1 MNSCLEVVAENFKP
15 YLLKDITIRTNKKV
29 IRRGVL
35 KIFQLKQYF
44 IRLYLEVGDKTK
56 QYEIPYPFTTHVTN
70 DRLTL
75 NYHLST
81 VMKGEDEIL
90 STKLV
95 DASNKSKIYNNLVY
109 ILTSA
114 DDEP

>member
-15 YLLKDITIRTNKKV
+15 YLLEDITIRTDKKV

-56 QYEIPYPFTTHVTN
+56 QYEIPYPFATET
-70 DRLTL
+70 DGDILTL
-75 NYHLST
+75 NYQLSNI
-81 VMKGEDEIL
+81 MKSEEVIL
-90 STKLV
+90 QTKLV
-95 DASNKSKIYNNLVY
+95 DASSKSKIYNNLVY
-109 ILTSA
+109 ILPSEKC
-114 DDEP
+114 EP